1 MSNTNGQV
9 SFVKSMN
16 GILSFNTGS
25 GTIISGDTITTDN
38 VICDTMILTNLN
50 TDNIQGIAPAD
61 AITLY
66 TNSTNTISLGNATVP
81 TNIATLKFIG
91 NEITSTNVITPFMIG
106 GANMP
111 SSQVIE
117 IGRTQNVTY
126 LGSAVALTDSTFVS
140 TWEFYNNTL
149 NMAGN
154 TAAIVNICDRLTT
167 GTLRDKINPLH
178 IFCVLKKSG

>member
-25 GTIISGDTITTDN
+25 GTIISGNTITTDN
-38 VICDTMILTNLN
+38 LDVTNFN
-50 TDNIQGIAPAD
+50 TNNIQGITPSD

-126 LGSAVALTDSTFVS
+126 IGSALSLTDSTFVS
-140 TWEFYNNTL
+140 NWEFYKNTL
-149 NMAGN
+149 NMAL
-154 TAAIVNICDRLTT
+154 IQRL
-167 GTLRDKINPLH
+167 
-178 IFCVLKKSG
+178 

>member
-25 GTIISGDTITTDN
+25 GTIISGDTITTDT
-38 VICDTMILTNLN
+38 IDCDTMNLN
-50 TDNIQGIAPAD
+50 NLNVDNIQGISPGN

-117 IGRTQNVTY
+117 IGRTQMPFRCR
-126 LGSAVALTDSTFVS
+126 SCVA
-140 TWEFYNNTL
+140 
-149 NMAGN
+149 
-154 TAAIVNICDRLTT
+154 
-167 GTLRDKINPLH
+167 P
-178 IFCVLKKSG
+178 